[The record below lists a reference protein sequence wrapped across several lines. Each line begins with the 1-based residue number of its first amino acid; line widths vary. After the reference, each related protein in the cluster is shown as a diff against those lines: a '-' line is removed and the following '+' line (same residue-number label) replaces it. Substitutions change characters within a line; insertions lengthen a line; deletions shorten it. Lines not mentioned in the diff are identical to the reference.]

1 MYIDNIQGRIF
12 AMKKWTNDKTI
23 WRLLVLDVSEMYT
36 KIYDEIY
43 GDDPELLTDLLDVYS
58 DKKNINA

>member
-1 MYIDNIQGRIF
+1 
-12 AMKKWTNDKTI
+12 MKKWTNDKTI

-58 DKKNINA
+58 DKKKYQCLIL